1 MAFALTIN
9 PFFIHDGSAH
19 SSPTQFLWEII
30 VAAILGILGYIG
42 CVIFL
47 FQQKNDKNNEQQQQL
62 DLQPHEQSQS
72 Q

>member
-1 MAFALTIN
+1 MAIALTIN

-47 FQQKNDKNNEQQQQL
+47 FQQKHDKKNDHKNEQQQKVN
-62 DLQPHEQSQS
+62 
-72 Q
+72 

>member
-47 FQQKNDKNNEQQQQL
+47 FQQKNDKNNEQQQQI
-62 DLQPHEQSQS
+62 DHQPHEQSHS
-72 Q
+72 

>member
-1 MAFALTIN
+1 MAVALTIN

-30 VAAILGILGYIG
+30 VAGILGILGYIG

-47 FQQKNDKNNEQQQQL
+47 FQQKHQNQNQNQNKN
-62 DLQPHEQSQS
+62 
-72 Q
+72 

>member
-47 FQQKNDKNNEQQQQL
+47 FQQKNDKNNEQQQQK
-62 DLQPHEQSQS
+62 
-72 Q
+72 